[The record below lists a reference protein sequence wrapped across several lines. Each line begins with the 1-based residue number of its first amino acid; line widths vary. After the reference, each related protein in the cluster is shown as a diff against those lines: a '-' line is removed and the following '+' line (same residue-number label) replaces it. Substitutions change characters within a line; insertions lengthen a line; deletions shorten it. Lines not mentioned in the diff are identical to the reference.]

1 MIMSRTLII
10 DRLNLIVLWWGTWNL
25 IGLIS
30 EELHNKGFDKKIQ
43 YVLVST
49 ISFLIMIFCCN

>member
-25 IGLIS
+25 LGIIS
-30 EELHNKGFDKKIQ
+30 EKLHKKGFDKKIQ